1 MYEQPPLRR
10 FGPMFFVALT
20 VLAIVAGTAG
30 YLGTRRALG
39 NVDPSATGT
48 RTPSAAPKSEEPNP
62 AGTGGGTVE
71 TAEPTTP
78 AAVTPTPDA
87 GKSCPEITNK
97 AVSAAGLPAD
107 LQLVLY
113 VQLRRTGSTPAEA
126 WICKSKDGT
135 LYYQGHLRSRPLL
148 VVTSDHSILLGTG
161 IKGEVQI
168 EGEGYV
174 AINTD
179 PDGKITKYH
188 VTKDSFTLENVG
200 GTSVM
205 YDVVRSVLP

>member
-1 MYEQPPLRR
+1 
-10 FGPMFFVALT
+10 MFFVALT

-39 NVDPSATGT
+39 TDNLQASGT
-48 RTPSAAPKSEEPNP
+48 RTTPPARSEQPNP

-78 AAVTPTPDA
+78 VAVTPTPDA
-87 GKSCPEITNK
+87 GKTCPEITDK
-97 AVSAAGLPAD
+97 AVRDANLPAD

-113 VQLRRTGSTPAEA
+113 VQLRRTGATPAEA

-161 IKGEVQI
+161 IKGEVQT
-168 EGEGYV
+168 EGEGFV
-174 AINTD
+174 AINTES
-179 PDGKITKYH
+179 DGKVTKYH
-188 VTKDSFTLENVG
+188 VSKDSFTLENVG
-200 GTSVM
+200 GTSVN
-205 YDVVRSVLP
+205 YEVVRSVVP